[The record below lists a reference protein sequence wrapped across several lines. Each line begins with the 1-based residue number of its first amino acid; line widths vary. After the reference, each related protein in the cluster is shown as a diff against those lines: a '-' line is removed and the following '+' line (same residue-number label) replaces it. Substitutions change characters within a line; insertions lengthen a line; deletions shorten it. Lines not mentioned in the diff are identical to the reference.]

1 MKSKKLSILLIIFLI
16 LAFCVPIK
24 DISAAGLGIWN
35 RSSFATSTDMG
46 GAPLGYL
53 CFGATTWT
61 SVYGKIID
69 FNWPTDFDLTGL
81 TISNTASAS
90 EVEVYFGA
98 TDCTGTARV
107 AEATPTAANDRDLVV
122 ITGQQ
127 LRLTLEDDNDG
138 TFSIKFIDKTDGNT
152 ATIVTPAT
160 AGNYTLN
167 LLERITTSG
176 QPTVNSMDFIY
187 VGALNEV
194 NISASVDPSLS
205 LALSSTT
212 CDLGTLSA
220 ANIKTCNYNS
230 TVSTNAANGYSAYI
244 KADGA
249 FRSAT
254 HNITDV
260 GDGAVTATSEE
271 YGVST
276 TLAAET
282 ISQINDADSSGTYTS
297 ADCSTMDSQ
306 SAIEATS
313 AAITTGDQTFASSAA
328 PINADVA
335 TLCHAVGITPTTPAG
350 SYAQLVTITVTGN
363 F

>member
-1 MKSKKLSILLIIFLI
+1 MKSKNLSILLIIFLI
-16 LAFCVPIK
+16 LAFCVPTK

-35 RSSFATSTDMG
+35 PSSFATSTDMG
-46 GAPLGYL
+46 GSSLGYL

-127 LRLTLEDDNDG
+127 MRFTFEDDNDG
-138 TFSIKFIDKTDGNT
+138 TFSVKFIDKTDGNT

-160 AGNYTLN
+160 AGNYPIN
-167 LLERITTSG
+167 LSERITTSG
-176 QPTVNSMDFIY
+176 QPTVDSMDLIY

-194 NISASVDPSLS
+194 NISASVDPSLA
-205 LALSSTT
+205 LALSDTT

-220 ANIKTCNYNS
+220 VNIKTCNYDS
-230 TVSTNAANGYSAYI
+230 TVSTNAAGGYSAYI
-244 KADGA
+244 KADGK
-249 FRSAT
+249 FRSAS
-254 HNITDV
+254 HDILDV
-260 GDGAVTATSEE
+260 IGGAVTPANEE

-276 TLAAET
+276 SMASET
-282 ISQINDADSSGTYTS
+282 ISQTNAPCATLDN
-297 ADCSTMDSQ
+297 Q
-306 SAIEATS
+306 SATEATS
-313 AAITTGDQTFASSAA
+313 SIITTSDQTFASSSA

-335 TLCHAVGITPTTPAG
+335 TVCHAVGITPTTPAG